1 MPRQKSTRP
10 LAGRRQSG
18 VDSGRIRRACR
29 FVLEAMEGRV
39 LMSVASVVSGLGDLD
54 LASATGNS
62 GTINGAV
69 FTGATGHN
77 TSGSGVIDSFVR
89 LDNTGVE
96 QGYNTAARPYSD
108 SIITNDAGTT
118 ATFNHPIQLKDLPVV
133 VRQQGSVLVP
143 YFEFVLDLNQENSLP
158 YISLDALQVSTASS
172 GSLTG
177 YTADGTYGNVA
188 TVAYDMH
195 GGTNAYNA
203 VALDS
208 AYNTGSGSYDMFLN
222 IPVSDFSI
230 TTAADLNKYVYVYS
244 QFGKQTLNDA
254 IQPGTTDAKN
264 GGSAN
269 DGYEEWARGV
279 GQPIEAN
286 GLTATAI
293 REVTPTAT
301 GNVTSVPA
309 GATVQDT
316 STVMSSNSSDGTP
329 TGTVQYNFYSTSTPI
344 YNVTAPVWTNTQ
356 TLSGGIVPNSQITA
370 QLAPGSYSFI
380 AVYSGGITTTGFD
393 LLGRVSAVEPLTV
406 TQPVFA
412 SPTISTL
419 DGGPVTLGS
428 GAALTDVADLEGGNN
443 PTGTITFNLYAP
455 SDTSF
460 TSPIYTDVVTVNGN
474 GKYGTSIGDNPGGYV
489 PSGIGTLTGTYE
501 WLATYSGDSGNL
513 GVISTAGSEPEDVKP
528 ASSTAATVIKDAA
541 TNGVP
546 TGTLGEA
553 VYDTATVTGT
563 PASTPTGTLTYEF
576 FTTIDGSGTH
586 TDATVALDSSGGVPD
601 SAATAALAA
610 GSYSYVA
617 VYSGDTNYAGF
628 AAPVEPLTIAQ
639 GTPSI
644 STTIHNAAGGAAVTA
659 ALPLGSAVYDTV
671 AFGGTVAGFT
681 PGGTVT
687 YNFYT
692 SASPVYG
699 ADVPFT
705 TIDEPAGT
713 NSPTTG
719 SLGVGS
725 YAYIAVYNGDS
736 NYKSVV
742 GSVEP
747 LTIAQQ
753 TPMVSTT
760 IHNAAGG
767 APVTTALPLGS
778 AVYDTVA
785 LGGTVAGFTPGGTVT
800 YNFYTSASPVYGADV
815 PVASIDEPVG
825 TNSPTTGA
833 LGAGGYAYIAVYNG
847 DSNYASVVGSV
858 EPLTISQGKPTV
870 STTIHNAAGGAAATA
885 ALPLGSAVYDTVALG
900 GTVAGFTPGGTVTYN
915 FYTSANPVYG
925 TDVPVASVDEPAG
938 TNSPTSGALGAGS
951 YAYIAVYNGDSN
963 YKSVVGSVEPLT
975 ISKGTITVTT
985 TLHNAANGSVI
996 NINSTVPGGTSIY
1009 DTVSFSGATAGF
1021 TPDVA
1026 KVTYTFSSNG
1036 VSAAAGSGAQST
1048 TQGPLGGG
1056 HFVFQAG
1063 FAGDSNYNIAVSAP
1077 EPVSTITAEAGL
1089 TLGYYSNKNGQNDL
1103 TGSTTGKTLRDAIYN
1118 KLFAAPTL
1126 ANPAGGLLYNS
1137 NTGTSVLVDAKGH
1150 FEPLSFFK
1158 TYANVRTYLLNAT
1171 ATNMA
1176 YMLSAQLLT
1185 TEFNVCLGRVNA
1197 LGSIFVPM
1205 VTIPGSSTPIPLTL
1219 QSSLASHGVSS
1230 MGVAV
1235 INDIL
1240 TATVGALKAAPYTV
1254 ASGASRTFEEGLKD
1268 LLDAI
1273 NNNENIFV
1281 M

>member
-1 MPRQKSTRP
+1 
-10 LAGRRQSG
+10 
-18 VDSGRIRRACR
+18 
-29 FVLEAMEGRV
+29 MEGRV
-39 LMSVASVVSGLGDLD
+39 LMSVASVVTGLGDLD

-108 SIITNDAGTT
+108 STITNDAGTT

-208 AYNTGSGSYDMFLN
+208 AFNTGSGSYDMFLN
-222 IPVSDFSI
+222 VPVSDFSI

-244 QFGKQTLNDA
+244 QFGKQSLNDA

-316 STVMSSNSSDGTP
+316 STVTSSNSSDGTP

-380 AVYSGGITTTGFD
+380 AVYSGGITTTGFV

-528 ASSTAATVIKDAA
+528 ASSTAATVIKDTA
-541 TNGVP
+541 TNGMP

-576 FTTIDGSGTH
+576 FTTIDGSGMH
-586 TDATVALDSSGGVPD
+586 TDGTVALDSSGGVPD

-628 AAPVEPLTIAQ
+628 TAPVEPLTIAQ

-699 ADVPFT
+699 ADVP
-705 TIDEPAGT
+705 
-713 NSPTTG
+713 
-719 SLGVGS
+719 
-725 YAYIAVYNGDS
+725 
-736 NYKSVV
+736 
-742 GSVEP
+742 
-747 LTIAQQ
+747 
-753 TPMVSTT
+753 
-760 IHNAAGG
+760 
-767 APVTTALPLGS
+767 
-778 AVYDTVA
+778 
-785 LGGTVAGFTPGGTVT
+785 
-800 YNFYTSASPVYGADV
+800 
-815 PVASIDEPVG
+815 VASVDEPVG

-833 LGAGGYAYIAVYNG
+833 LGAGGYSYIAVYNG

-858 EPLTISQGKPTV
+858 EPLTISQGKPTI
-870 STTIHNAAGGAAATA
+870 STTIHNAAGGAAVTA

-1048 TQGPLGGG
+1048 IQGPLGGG

-1077 EPVSTITAEAGL
+1077 EPVSTITSEAGL

-1240 TATVGALKAAPYTV
+1240 TAAVGALKAAPYTV